1 MTPNDT
7 HLDTIRERFTATADT
22 FAEGVRTERKDQAER
37 LAECATAGL
46 ANASQALAI
55 DVCCGPGTYTRPLAA
70 RVRRAIGVDLTPAM
84 VEKARAE
91 SARAG
96 ATNVEFVCA
105 DVNALPFENGA
116 VDVISCGYAVHHMAD
131 PARSIAEMVRVVRP
145 GGRVAIMDCIVAPGA
160 DGAALDAVEIARDS
174 SHTST
179 QTREQFRMLFG
190 EAGLRLIFEEVKD
203 RWHDFDG
210 WMRNAG
216 SVPGDARYEEVLHM
230 LENATPSRNSG
241 LGPRRSDAGLE
252 VLHPY
257 LLIVGERPQ

>member
-22 FAEGVRTERKDQAER
+22 FAEGVRTERKGQAER

-46 ANASQALAI
+46 ANASQALAV
-55 DVCCGPGTYTRPLAA
+55 DVACGPGTYTRPLAA

-91 SARAG
+91 AELAG
-96 ATNVEFVCA
+96 VTNIEFLCA
-105 DVNALPFENGA
+105 DVNALPFENGT
-116 VDVISCGYAVHHMAD
+116 VDVISCGYAVHHMAE
-131 PARSIAEMVRVVRP
+131 PARSIAEMVRVLRP
-145 GGRVAIMDCIVAPGA
+145 GGRVAIMDCIVAGGA
-160 DGAALDAVEIARDS
+160 DAAALDAIERVRDP
-174 SHTST
+174 SHTNT
-179 QTREQFRMLFG
+179 QTLEQFRALFHG
-190 EAGLRLIFEEVKD
+190 AGLRVVFEELKD

-216 SVPGDARYEEVLHM
+216 SAPGDPRYAEVRHM

-241 LGPRRSDAGLE
+241 LGPRRTSAGLE

-257 LLIVGERPQ
+257 LLIVGGKPE